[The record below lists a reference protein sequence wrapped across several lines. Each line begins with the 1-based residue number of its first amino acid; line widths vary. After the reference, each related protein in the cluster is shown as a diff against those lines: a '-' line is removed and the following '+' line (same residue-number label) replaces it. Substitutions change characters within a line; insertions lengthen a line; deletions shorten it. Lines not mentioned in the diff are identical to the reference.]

1 MKINITTL
9 FDSFFEYQ
17 PIDLQEIADSCK
29 KCKLNSF
36 IDICV
41 ALCAFLGFDPKY
53 EPGIRYEFV
62 KALAFRICVI
72 NGILKPKN

>member
-1 MKINITTL
+1 MDITTL
-9 FDSFFEYQ
+9 FDGFFKYQ
-17 PIDLQEIADSCK
+17 PIDLQGIADSCK
-29 KCKLNSF
+29 ECKLDSF

-62 KALAFRICVI
+62 KALAYQICLI
-72 NGILKPKN
+72 NGIVRLGI